1 MGLTEKREQT
11 NFSIWDSVVNDR
23 IIQYEKLEGKYR
35 NRGQKIEELMVEN
48 ETLKEQMAAMN
59 AKIDTVLNE
68 RLVMEKEINELK
80 QENKNLRQW
89 INNME
94 NSTSWKVTKPIRSIL
109 DRIK

>member
-1 MGLTEKREQT
+1 MDKTAREEKIEL
-11 NFSIWDSVVNDR
+11 SIWDSVVNDR

-35 NRGQKIEELMVEN
+35 KRGKKIEELTVAN
-48 ETLKEQMAAMN
+48 EKMKEQMAAIN
-59 AKIDTVLNE
+59 AKTDTILNE

-94 NSTSWKVTKPIRSIL
+94 SSTSWKVTKPIRSIL
-109 DRIK
+109 DSIK